1 MKCFL
6 IPIFVCSMRSEQ
18 YFRRVQLLHHRLHEL
33 YSTLLT
39 FYIKVEHVELP
50 VIVECFCD
58 DPSITIAVAY
68 NCLTH
73 HLKEFSIFISDVAV
87 GAVRCFTEL
96 DSHDP
101 VKVTKTVACIWWTPY
116 NNIILQKK

>member
-1 MKCFL
+1 MKFFL
-6 IPIFVCSMRSEQ
+6 IPIFICSMRSEQ

-50 VIVECFCD
+50 VIVECFRD
-58 DPSITIAVAY
+58 DSSITIIVAS
-68 NCLTH
+68 NCLT

-96 DSHDP
+96 DRRDP
-101 VKVTKTVACIWWTPY
+101 VKVPKTVACI
-116 NNIILQKK
+116 

>member
-1 MKCFL
+1 VKVQRRRLEGLSARFQR
-6 IPIFVCSMRSEQ
+6 RSIQ
-18 YFRRVQLLHHRLHEL
+18 
-33 YSTLLT
+33 
-39 FYIKVEHVELP
+39 LP
-50 VIVECFCD
+50 VIVECFRD
-58 DPSITIAVAY
+58 DSSITIIVAS
-68 NCLTH
+68 NCLT